1 VARITTC
8 NNNDR
13 ANLVGNPFLDPH
25 RSRSDVT
32 NMWFNTAA
40 FVANP
45 VGTDG
50 NAGRNILDGPGLKNV
65 DLSIFRTFK
74 IRERLQL
81 QARGEFSNAFNLV
94 NLTLASTAL
103 ATTANVAA
111 ATLTSPMFG
120 RILSA
125 NDMRQVQV
133 GLRLAF

>member
-1 VARITTC
+1 MSRIYV
-8 NNNDR
+8 R
-13 ANLVGNPFLDPH
+13 ISLSH
-25 RSRSDVT
+25 
-32 NMWFNTAA
+32 
-40 FVANP
+40 
-45 VGTDG
+45 G
-50 NAGRNILDGPGLKNV
+50 NAGRKILDGPGLKNV

-74 IRERLQL
+74 IRERIQL

-94 NLTLASTAL
+94 NLSLQSTAL

-120 RILSA
+120 HILSA